1 MENEILQPGKKFCKH
16 CGQQIDKD
24 CIVCPIC
31 GKQVE
36 DLKAN
41 QQPVVINNTN
51 TNTNTVD
58 VKMENRGKE
67 KNKWVAF
74 VLCLFLGL
82 VGAHKFYEGKIL
94 MGVVYIFTA
103 GLFLVGW
110 IIDLIAILM
119 KPNPY
124 YVKNWRIEN
133 EENDIFCFVNNHLF
147 ISCWV
152 WRLF

>member
-1 MENEILQPGKKFCKH
+1 MGNEVLQPGKKFCKH

-24 CIVCPIC
+24 CVVCPVC

-36 DLKAN
+36 DLKSS

-51 TNTNTVD
+51 ANTNSVD
-58 VKMENRGKE
+58 VKMENRGTE

-82 VGAHKFYEGKIL
+82 VGAHKVYEGKIL
-94 MGVVYIFTA
+94 VGVVYIFTA
-103 GLFLVGW
+103 GLFFVGW

-124 YVKNWRIEN
+124 YV
-133 EENDIFCFVNNHLF
+133 
-147 ISCWV
+147 
-152 WRLF
+152 

>member
-1 MENEILQPGKKFCKH
+1 MGNEILQPGEKFCKH
-16 CGQQIDKD
+16 CGQQIDQD

-36 DLKAN
+36 DLKSS
-41 QQPVVINNTN
+41 QQPVVIN
-51 TNTNTVD
+51 NTNTVD

-103 GLFLVGW
+103 GLFFVGW

-124 YVKNWRIEN
+124 YV
-133 EENDIFCFVNNHLF
+133 
-147 ISCWV
+147 
-152 WRLF
+152 

>member
-1 MENEILQPGKKFCKH
+1 MGNEILQPGKKFCKH
-16 CGQQIDKD
+16 CGQQMDQD

-36 DLKAN
+36 DLKSS
-41 QQPVVINNTN
+41 QQPVVINN

-103 GLFLVGW
+103 GLFFVGW

-124 YVKNWRIEN
+124 YV
-133 EENDIFCFVNNHLF
+133 
-147 ISCWV
+147 
-152 WRLF
+152 

>member
-1 MENEILQPGKKFCKH
+1 MGNEILQPGKKFCKH
-16 CGQQIDKD
+16 CGQQIDQD

-36 DLKAN
+36 DLKSS
-41 QQPVVINNTN
+41 QQPVVINN

-94 MGVVYIFTA
+94 MGVIYIFTG
-103 GLFLVGW
+103 GLLLIGC

-124 YVKNWRIEN
+124 YV
-133 EENDIFCFVNNHLF
+133 
-147 ISCWV
+147 
-152 WRLF
+152 

>member
-1 MENEILQPGKKFCKH
+1 MGNEVLQPGKKFCKH

-24 CIVCPIC
+24 CVVCPVC

-36 DLKAN
+36 DLKSS
-41 QQPVVINNTN
+41 QQRVVINNTN
-51 TNTNTVD
+51 ANTNSVD
-58 VKMENRGKE
+58 VKMENRGTE

-94 MGVVYIFTA
+94 VGVVYIFTA
-103 GLFLVGW
+103 GLFFVGW

-124 YVKNWRIEN
+124 YV
-133 EENDIFCFVNNHLF
+133 
-147 ISCWV
+147 
-152 WRLF
+152 

>member
-1 MENEILQPGKKFCKH
+1 MGNEILQPGKKFCKH
-16 CGQQIDKD
+16 CGQQIDQD

-36 DLKAN
+36 DLKSS
-41 QQPVVINNTN
+41 QQPVVINN

-67 KNKWVAF
+67 KNKWVVF

-103 GLFLVGW
+103 GLFFVGW

-124 YVKNWRIEN
+124 YV
-133 EENDIFCFVNNHLF
+133 
-147 ISCWV
+147 
-152 WRLF
+152 